1 MDLRRATPL
10 IKLSSLGYLEGY
22 YYKPRVDWELL
33 EHHANGIVALS
44 GCLSGRVS
52 RALSEGRGGDAR
64 ADLDCL
70 AQIFGRD
77 STYVEIQNAGLAE
90 QAQVNPELIALAG
103 ETELRSRV
111 PAAYLPTERSA
122 MARDVLGPQTWAEL
136 TEAGV
141 FALWLVEEAE
151 EVTAVLVP
159 RPEMSVVEGRLHAD
173 DHPAVRWP
181 SGLGYWF
188 WDGVWIPQHLA
199 ERRDAL
205 HAGDVIAERN
215 AERRRVLASRV
226 GWERLMLEG
235 GGRVIQEDAYGRL
248 WLMRH
253 EDDEPF
259 VAVEVVN
266 ATEEPDGTRRR
277 YFLRVPPSTRTA
289 RRAVAWTF
297 GLAETAYS
305 PEVES

>member
-1 MDLRRATPL
+1 VLRRGRNEWVEDLVAGQARVLGRVPYRLFPRYGLPSPL
-10 IKLSSLGYLEGY
+10 VEAAFPPAL
-22 YYKPRVDWELL
+22 D
-33 EHHANGIVALS
+33 GIVLEAGRRAFALVHPPEK
-44 GCLSGRVS
+44 RV
-52 RALSEGRGGDAR
+52 A
-64 ADLDCL
+64 
-70 AQIFGRD
+70 I
-77 STYVEIQNAGLAE
+77 
-90 QAQVNPELIALAG
+90 
-103 ETELRSRV
+103 RSRV

-122 MARDVLGPQTWAEL
+122 MARDVLGAQTWAEL

-205 HAGDVIAERN
+205 HVGDVIAERN

-226 GWERLMLEG
+226 GWERLMREG

-259 VAVEVVN
+259 VAVEVEN

-289 RRAVAWTF
+289 RGAVAWTF
-297 GLAETAYS
+297 GLAKTAYS